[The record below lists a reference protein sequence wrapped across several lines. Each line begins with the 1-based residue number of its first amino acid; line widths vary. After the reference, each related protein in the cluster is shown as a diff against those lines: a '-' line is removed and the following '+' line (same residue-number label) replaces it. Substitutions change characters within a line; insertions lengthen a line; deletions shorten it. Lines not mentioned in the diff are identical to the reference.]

1 MAVPSSL
8 DPLHTML
15 STTRSSPRPHH
26 QAAWLLAMAALLA
39 LALGLHGPI
48 AQWEGYHAF
57 ADARSWLGLP
67 NAENVLSNL
76 PFALIGLWGLRV
88 HLRSTHAHC
97 HVWRGFAV
105 AMICTAFGSAL
116 YHWAPGNGALVF
128 DRLPIAWACA
138 LLSCALLA
146 QRVDGR
152 WAGILALASAALLA
166 SASVAWWWLGERD
179 GAGDLRAYLF
189 VQFLPM
195 LLAPVA
201 LCLKRPAPAA
211 GALRDRDWWA
221 VLGLYAAAKL
231 MELADQPVRDVLGFT
246 SGHTL
251 KHLLAALAALWLL
264 RAAAR
269 PQLR

>member
-1 MAVPSSL
+1 MSS
-8 DPLHTML
+8 
-15 STTRSSPRPHH
+15 STHSSPPLTRHRP
-26 QAAWLLAMAALLA
+26 ALWLLAIAALLA
-39 LALGLHGPI
+39 IALGLRGPI
-48 AQWEGYHAF
+48 PQWEGYHAF

-76 PFALIGLWGLRV
+76 PFALIGLWGLRI
-88 HLRSTHAHC
+88 HLRSTHARRHLWC
-97 HVWRGFAV
+97 GFAV
-105 AMICTAFGSAL
+105 AMIGTAFGSAL

-128 DRLPIAWACA
+128 DRLPIACACA

-146 QRVDGR
+146 ERVDSR
-152 WAGILALASAALLA
+152 WAGVPALASATVLA
-166 SASVAWWWLGERD
+166 SASVAWWWLGEQR
-179 GAGDLRAYLF
+179 GIGDLRPYLF

-195 LLAPVA
+195 LLAPAA
-201 LCLKRPAPAA
+201 LWLKLPASAA

-231 MELADQPVRDVLGFT
+231 MELADQPVLDALGFT

-269 PQLR
+269 TQLR